1 MLTNAEK
8 TNGNGKDKLSI
19 HAPVDGVW
27 FGEDFS
33 I

>member
-8 TNGNGKDKLSI
+8 ANGNGKDKLSI